1 MAEYT
6 APAIEKIA
14 DYSKVTRGSAIG
26 VWRDYYGAWY
36 GWTRLP
42 LYRINVNKPLDMQ
55 STVVLF
61 HFIPLRS
68 SENLGE

>member
-14 DYSKVTRGSAIG
+14 DYSKVTR
-26 VWRDYYGAWY
+26 
-36 GWTRLP
+36 
-42 LYRINVNKPLDMQ
+42 VNKPLDMQ

>member
-26 VWRDYYGAWY
+26 VWRDYYGPGMDGRAY
-36 GWTRLP
+36 P
-42 LYRINVNKPLDMQ
+42 SNASM
-55 STVVLF
+55 
-61 HFIPLRS
+61 
-68 SENLGE
+68 